1 MKKHRN
7 DVCRLAMLLAGGEH
21 PAMSKG
27 ILADMQRF
35 MEAYESDPVDPKALK
50 IKGVGAQ
57 QVVEVTG
64 TSTCSKA
71 VPDCIPPVFSATL
84 GCSGMHRFVCSKGR
98 TRDELL
104 SCWLAAISFY
114 GGVPEEWVADN
125 MSAIVTFGGR
135 RRVKS
140 DRVPRFA
147 REAGFELCL
156 CKLSYLSSGVWAS
169 RLLQLM
175 PTFIGDE
182 PAPKSCLQI
191 G

>member
-27 ILADMQRF
+27 IRADMQRF

-84 GCSGMHRFVCSKGR
+84 
-98 TRDELL
+98 
-104 SCWLAAISFY
+104 
-114 GGVPEEWVADN
+114 
-125 MSAIVTFGGR
+125 
-135 RRVKS
+135 
-140 DRVPRFA
+140 
-147 REAGFELCL
+147 
-156 CKLSYLSSGVWAS
+156 
-169 RLLQLM
+169 
-175 PTFIGDE
+175 
-182 PAPKSCLQI
+182 
-191 G
+191 

>member
-27 ILADMQRF
+27 IRADMQRF

-57 QVVEVTG
+57 QVVEVAG

-98 TRDELL
+98 TGTSSSRAG
-104 SCWLAAISFY
+104 SPPYRSTAACPRS
-114 GGVPEEWVADN
+114 GLP
-125 MSAIVTFGGR
+125 TTCR
-135 RRVKS
+135 R
-140 DRVPRFA
+140 
-147 REAGFELCL
+147 
-156 CKLSYLSSGVWAS
+156 
-169 RLLQLM
+169 
-175 PTFIGDE
+175 
-182 PAPKSCLQI
+182 
-191 G
+191 